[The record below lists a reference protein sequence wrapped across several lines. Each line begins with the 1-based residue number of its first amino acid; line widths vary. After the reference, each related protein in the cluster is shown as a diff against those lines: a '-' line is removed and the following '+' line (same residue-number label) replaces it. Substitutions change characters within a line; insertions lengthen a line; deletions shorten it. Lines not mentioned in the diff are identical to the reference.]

1 MVSDKSVRALVLVTD
16 AYGGRGGIAL
26 YLRNLIQAVCEY
38 PGMERVVAVP
48 RKIYYD
54 LEKRPTN
61 LDYNVE
67 AAGGKIKYLITCI
80 KVAVTE
86 GRFDFILCGHLHLL
100 PLAWALSLRYRCPVV
115 PVIYGREAWTPTQ
128 HKLANYLCS
137 KLDTFI
143 SIRRLT
149 ARRLIEWARIPHE
162 NYYYL
167 PNCIDRT
174 QYGVRPPRPDLL
186 ERYGLTGKT
195 VVMTSGRLDVGND
208 LNKGFDEVIEILPDL
223 RKRIS
228 NLAYLVMGDGED
240 RLRLE
245 AKAKCLGV
253 DDITVFTGYISEVEK
268 ADHYRLA
275 HAFAMPGSNPAFDRY
290 PYRFV
295 FLEALACGVPVVGA
309 KLEDA
314 WEINDPDTSLI
325 IQVDPSDKNQIIE
338 GIVKALSQPKGVIQP
353 TLEKFYYEGF
363 REKFH
368 GIVGKILMKS
378 NANLN
383 GSHV

>member
-1 MVSDKSVRALVLVTD
+1 MVSDKTVRALVLVTD

-26 YLRNLIQAVCEY
+26 YNRNLIQAVCEY

-48 RKIYYD
+48 RIIYYE
-54 LEKRPTN
+54 LESLPTN
-61 LDYNVE
+61 MDYKVE
-67 AAGGKIKYLITCI
+67 AAMGKSRYLMTCLKI
-80 KVAVTE
+80 AAAE

-100 PLAWALSLRYRCPVV
+100 PVAWALGQRFRCPVV
-115 PVIYGREAWTPTQ
+115 PVIYGIEAWTPTR
-128 HKLANYLCS
+128 HKLANYLCG

-143 SIRRLT
+143 SIRHLT
-149 ARRLIEWARIPHE
+149 ARRLIEWAKIPHE

-167 PNCIDRT
+167 PNCIDPN
-174 QYGVRPPRPDLL
+174 QYRVRPPRPDLL
-186 ERYGLTGKT
+186 DRYGLAGKT
-195 VVMTSGRLDVGND
+195 VVMTSGRLDAGLD

-228 NLAYLVMGDGED
+228 NLVHLVMGDGED
-240 RLRLE
+240 RSRLE
-245 AKAKCLGV
+245 AKAKSLGV
-253 DDITVFTGYISEVEK
+253 GDITVFTGYVSEAEK

-275 HAFAMPGSNPAFDRY
+275 HAFAMPGSNPEFDRY

-309 KLEDA
+309 KLDDA
-314 WEINDPDTSLI
+314 CEINDPNSSLI

-338 GIVKALSQPKGVIQP
+338 GIVKALSLPKGVIQP
-353 TLEKFYYEGF
+353 TLKMFYYDGF
-363 REKFH
+363 CEQLH

-378 NANLN
+378 NAA
-383 GSHV
+383 